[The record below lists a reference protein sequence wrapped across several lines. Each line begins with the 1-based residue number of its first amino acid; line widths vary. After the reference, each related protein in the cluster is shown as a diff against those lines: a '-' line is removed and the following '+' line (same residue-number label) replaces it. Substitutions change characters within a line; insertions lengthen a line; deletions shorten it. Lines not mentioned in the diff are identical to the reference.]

1 MLDGAVRKRLGPR
14 LDRLGAALAQRGVSA
29 NAVTMTGLALGL
41 VAALLIAGQYYR
53 AAAAVIVVSRLCDGL
68 DGAVARA
75 TRKTDF
81 GGFLDI
87 VLDFVFYGAI
97 PLGFIVADPQANGLA
112 GGLLLFSFY
121 VNGSSFLAYAIMAE
135 KRSMTT
141 DVRGAKSLYFTTGLA
156 EATETIVVFL
166 AFCLFPTWFPVL
178 AALFALVCLYTALS
192 RIVLAR
198 MQFRDAP

>member
-41 VAALLIAGQYYR
+41 VAALLITGQYYL

-75 TRKTDF
+75 TRQTDF

-121 VNGSSFLAYAIMAE
+121 VNGSSFLAYAVMAE

-156 EATETIVVFL
+156 EATETIAVFL